1 MMKIRLY
8 GISETLLIP
17 LWARAVELKEARPII
32 KDCKA
37 AKMVDNIDYNF
48 EKFEKEWS
56 TQISIAVRT
65 EILDN
70 AIKVFIR
77 NHPDGI
83 VINIGCGLD
92 TRFSRIDNGQ
102 IRWFD
107 LDLPDPINVRK
118 QFFRETDRY
127 KMIAKSV
134 FDYSWIDE
142 IPDKTN
148 VLIIAEGI
156 LMYLKEKSVVEL
168 LNKLVDSFPNAEMLL
183 EITPPSMVKQD
194 NNENLIK
201 KQYQIEANFRW
212 GVKKGIDLE
221 QINTMIKFIEE
232 WHYFDYHRNR
242 WKSIRWLSLIPGFKN
257 RFGNRIVHIKFLKI
271 SDPK

>member
-1 MMKIRLY
+1 M
-8 GISETLLIP
+8 LIP
-17 LWARAVELKEARPII
+17 LWARAVELKKARPII

-37 AKMVDNIDYNF
+37 AKMVDKIDYDF
-48 EKFEKEWS
+48 EKFDDEWP

-65 EILDN
+65 EILDHE
-70 AIKVFIR
+70 IKVFIR
-77 NHPDGI
+77 NHPEGI

-107 LDLPDPINVRK
+107 LDLPETIDVRER
-118 QFFRETDRY
+118 FFRETDRY

-134 FDYSWIDE
+134 LDYSWIDE
-142 IPDKTN
+142 ISDKNN
-148 VLIIAEGI
+148 VLIVAEGI
-156 LMYLKEKSVVEL
+156 LMYLEEKSVFEL

-183 EITPPSMVKQD
+183 EITPPSLVKQS

-201 KQYQIEANFRW
+201 KHYQIEANIHW
-212 GVKKGIDLE
+212 GVKNGIDLE
-221 QINTMIKFIEE
+221 QINTRIRFVEE

-257 RFGNRIVHIKFLKI
+257 RYGNRIVHIKFLK
-271 SDPK
+271 